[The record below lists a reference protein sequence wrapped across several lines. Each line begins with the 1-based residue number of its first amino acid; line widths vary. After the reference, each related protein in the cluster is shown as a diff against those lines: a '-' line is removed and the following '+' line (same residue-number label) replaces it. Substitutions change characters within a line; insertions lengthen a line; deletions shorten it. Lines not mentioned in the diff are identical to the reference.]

1 MFSLNADLFRIV
13 AGFVS
18 KEETRYYLQGVQVE
32 RHPVRGAILV
42 ATDGHRALMVHDAD
56 AVLSADFPE
65 YGYIVKL
72 GADALKA
79 CKPNR
84 KDNGTRRL
92 VANSSDTAQPLTVVL
107 DDDPVAIAPNWRI
120 DGSFPDWRRIVPNAD
135 FTASDTTAINAA
147 YLATFGTAAKE
158 LTGQPKVAITGAAD
172 GPLLITFDDDRA
184 FGVLMPLR
192 WSSSDR
198 VPAWLN
204 ERPVHAEAAE

>member
-42 ATDGHRALMVHDAD
+42 ATDGHRALVMHDED
-56 AVLSADFPE
+56 AVLSTDFPE

-72 GADALKA
+72 DAATLKA

-92 VANSSDTAQPLTVVL
+92 VANSSDTTQPLTVTL
-107 DDDPVAIAPNWRI
+107 DDSPVAIAPNWRI
-120 DGSFPDWRRIVPNAD
+120 DGSFPDWRRIVPNPN
-135 FTASDTTAINAA
+135 FTASDTIALDAS
-147 YLATFGTAAKE
+147 YLATFGAAAKE
-158 LTGQPKVAITGAAD
+158 LTGYAKVAITGAAD
-172 GPLLITFDDDRA
+172 CPLLVTFTDDRA
-184 FGVLMPLR
+184 FGVIMPLR

-204 ERPVHAEAAE
+204 ARPQQEAAE

>member
-13 AGFVS
+13 AAFVS

-42 ATDGHRALMVHDAD
+42 ATDGHRALVMHDED
-56 AVLSADFPE
+56 AVLSTDFPE

-72 GADALKA
+72 DAATLKA

-84 KDNGTRRL
+84 KDNATRRL
-92 VANSSDTAQPLTVVL
+92 VANSSDTTQPLTVVL
-107 DDDPVAIAPNWRI
+107 EGPVAIAPNWRI
-120 DGSFPDWRRIVPNAD
+120 DGSFPDWRRIVPNPS
-135 FTASDTTAINAA
+135 FTASDTIALDAS

-158 LTGQPKVAITGAAD
+158 LTGSPKVSITGPAD
-172 GPLLITFDDDRA
+172 GPMLINFTDDRA

-192 WSSSDR
+192 WKGETQI
-198 VPAWLN
+198 PAWLN
-204 ERPVHAEAAE
+204 ETAQRAEAAE